1 MHISEEEELEAF
13 YFESIMDTWETS
25 SQDEE
30 DEEDEEY
37 DEVILEDTD
46 DSDDDT
52 TPLLYD
58 SDYEDDLLE
67 IFNYDLAQREL
78 YGFNLEAEKY
88 YIGSFCNESNNLI
101 VSITITCGT
110 FFKYP
115 SNIICNYLHDF
126 SIMMSTSSNIHIIK
140 LDIGTDGVFNAILKT
155 FWLKIIQRKWKKIYK
170 QKQDIIRKR
179 KSLFSIRNRE
189 IHGCLK
195 DGTDYYPSIYGMLC
209 DIKV

>member
-46 DSDDDT
+46 DSDDNIT
-52 TPLLYD
+52 QTLYD
-58 SDYEDDLLE
+58 SDYEDELLE

-101 VSITITCGT
+101 VSITITSGT

-115 SNIICNYLHDF
+115 ANIICNYLHDF

-179 KSLFSIRNRE
+179 KSLSSIRNRE
-189 IHGCLK
+189 IHGCLN

-209 DIKV
+209 HIKA

>member
-1 MHISEEEELEAF
+1 MHINEEEELEAF
-13 YFESIMDTWETS
+13 YFESIMNTWEPS

-37 DEVILEDTD
+37 EEDQEDDEAILEDTD

-52 TPLLYD
+52 IPLLYD

-101 VSITITCGT
+101 VSITITSGT

-115 SNIICNYLHDF
+115 SNILCNYLHEF
-126 SIMMSTSSNIHIIK
+126 CMYEQSK
-140 LDIGTDGVFNAILKT
+140 
-155 FWLKIIQRKWKKIYK
+155 
-170 QKQDIIRKR
+170 
-179 KSLFSIRNRE
+179 
-189 IHGCLK
+189 
-195 DGTDYYPSIYGMLC
+195 
-209 DIKV
+209 

>member
-1 MHISEEEELEAF
+1 MHINEEEELEAF
-13 YFESIMDTWETS
+13 YFESIMDSWEPS
-25 SQDEE
+25 SQDEDHE
-30 DEEDEEY
+30 D

-46 DSDDDT
+46 DSDDNIT
-52 TPLLYD
+52 EILYD
-58 SDYEDDLLE
+58 SDYEDELLE
-67 IFNYDLAQREL
+67 IFDYDLTQREL
-78 YGFNLEAEKY
+78 YGFHLEAEKY

-101 VSITITCGT
+101 VSITITSGT

-115 SNIICNYLHDF
+115 ANIICNYLHDF

-140 LDIGTDGVFNAILKT
+140 LDIGTDDVFNAILKT

-170 QKQDIIRKR
+170 QKQDVIRKR
-179 KSLFSIRNRE
+179 KSLSSIRNRE

>member
-1 MHISEEEELEAF
+1 MRISEEEELEAF
-13 YFESIMDTWETS
+13 YFESIMNSWEPS

-30 DEEDEEY
+30 DED

-46 DSDDDT
+46 DSDDNISEI
-52 TPLLYD
+52 LYD
-58 SDYEDDLLE
+58 SDYEDYLLE
-67 IFNYDLAQREL
+67 IFNYDLTQREL

-101 VSITITCGT
+101 VSITITSGT